1 MRIRVELST
10 ESEEEIV
17 IRCREESEE
26 IRRLC
31 SLIEHATQANEEGDL
46 PLRLGNTEY
55 FVPKQEVLFFE
66 TYDGKVYAHTKTGML
81 QTDLR
86 LFELEQSLPYY
97 FLRVSKSAIV
107 NVRMIASLKREL
119 TGNGSVTFKE
129 SDKLAYFSRAYH
141 KILKDKIEEVRFS
154 K

>member
-1 MRIRVELST
+1 MQKDVE
-10 ESEEEIV
+10 E
-17 IRCREESEE
+17 
-26 IRRLC
+26 
-31 SLIEHATQANEEGDL
+31 DL
-46 PLRLGNTEY
+46 PLRLGNTAY
-55 FVPKQEVLFFE
+55 FVPKREVLFFE

-97 FLRVSKSAIV
+97 FLRISKSTIV